1 MNRKSECLAP
11 KKKSVYS
18 KSFVQKA
25 LFKKAPLCGNKVDLL
40 SASHSQE
47 NSGLLTS
54 SPAISRECSSF
65 RGSAAWGLEVGD
77 PHQQRLS

>member
-1 MNRKSECLAP
+1 M
-11 KKKSVYS
+11 
-18 KSFVQKA
+18 QKA

-77 PHQQRLS
+77 PISNREGWDRLPRGWGGGVI